1 MVQNITGM
9 IHTQH
14 ASVIVS
20 DPDGRNFGILVT
32 SLVQV
37 LLDPYYRSLLG
48 LQALIQ
54 KDWVTK
60 GFPFRAR
67 LGHIRSLSKS
77 STVSEH
83 IRTASFKGKDDRRD
97 KDLNYSGE
105 SPVFV
110 LFLECLHQL
119 LRQNPLEFEYTE
131 QFLVLLYDASH
142 ASLFSTFLFDSSF
155 ELAEDRNNSLMTVW
169 DFIATNIPQSK
180 YISVF
185 TNACYKL
192 EQTGSSGLLGDFS
205 NLDLK
210 VSSLAVKKES
220 VITEVDFGLP
230 KLCLWNALFFRWLPC
245 TELHKGCSRQ
255 VVLQLQQIQYMD
267 ELYYL
272 KDRVDQLEQQLK
284 PRELLSPE
292 PEATFC
298 RNKTRHKRNDS
309 RFSNNDEVQ
318 NDFLNIMTG
327 FHFLKML

>member
-1 MVQNITGM
+1 MVQNITHL
-9 IHTQH
+9 IYNQC

-20 DPDGRNFGILVT
+20 DPDGRNFGILIT

-37 LLDPYYRSLLG
+37 LLDPYYRSLIG

-60 GFPFRAR
+60 GFPFCRR
-67 LGHIRSLSKS
+67 LN
-77 STVSEH
+77 H
-83 IRTASFKGKDDRRD
+83 IRTSPPKSSGPTQMRTGSFKSKEDRRE
-97 KDLNYSGE
+97 KDFNYSGE

-119 LRQNPLEFEYTE
+119 LRQNPQEFEYTE
-131 QFLVLLYDASH
+131 QFLILLYDASYS
-142 ASLFSTFLFDSSF
+142 SLFSTFLFNSSF
-155 ELAEDRNNSLMTVW
+155 EMTENESTNLMTVW

-192 EQTGSSGLLGDFS
+192 DQT
-205 NLDLK
+205 
-210 VSSLAVKKES
+210 SSLFELDGMGSLELQNKRDS
-220 VITEVDFGLP
+220 VITEVDFSLS
-230 KLCLWNALFFRWLPC
+230 KLCLWNALFFRWFPC
-245 TELHKGCSRQ
+245 TDFHKGCSRQ

-267 ELYYL
+267 EMYYL
-272 KDRVDQLEQQLK
+272 KDRVDQLKRQLN

-292 PEATFC
+292 DAETSQN
-298 RNKTRHKRNDS
+298 RYKKRHKRNDS
-309 RFSNNDEVQ
+309 RFSNNEEVQ
-318 NDFLNIMTG
+318 NDFLTIMTG

>member
-1 MVQNITGM
+1 M
-9 IHTQH
+9 
-14 ASVIVS
+14 IVS

-60 GFPFRAR
+60 GFPFCSR
-67 LGHIRSLSKS
+67 LNHIRTSPKS
-77 STVSEH
+77 NNGP
-83 IRTASFKGKDDRRD
+83 IQMRTASFKGKEDRRD

-119 LRQNPLEFEYTE
+119 LRQNPQEFEYTE
-131 QFLVLLYDASH
+131 QFLILLFDASYS
-142 ASLFSTFLFDSSF
+142 SLFSTFLFNSSF
-155 ELAEDRNNSLMTVW
+155 EMTENKNINLMTVW

-192 EQTGSSGLLGDFS
+192 EQTS
-205 NLDLK
+205 
-210 VSSLAVKKES
+210 SSLELSSTIES
-220 VITEVDFGLP
+220 LELKNKRVTVITEVDFSLS
-230 KLCLWNALFFRWLPC
+230 KLCLWNALFFRWFPC
-245 TELHKGCSRQ
+245 TDFHKGCSRE

-267 ELYYL
+267 EMYYL
-272 KDRVDQLEQQLK
+272 KDRVDQLKQQLN
-284 PRELLSPE
+284 PREFLSPE
-292 PEATFC
+292 DAETAQN
-298 RNKTRHKRNDS
+298 RHKKRHKRNDS
-309 RFSNNDEVQ
+309 RFSNNEEVQ
-318 NDFLNIMTG
+318 NDFLTIMTG

>member
-1 MVQNITGM
+1 MVQNITNL
-9 IHTQH
+9 IHNQH

-37 LLDPYYRSLLG
+37 LLDPYYRSLIG

-60 GFPFRAR
+60 GFPFCCR
-67 LGHIRSLSKS
+67 LN
-77 STVSEH
+77 H
-83 IRTASFKGKDDRRD
+83 IRTSIKPSGPVQMRTSSFKAKEDRRE
-97 KDLNYSGE
+97 KDLNYSRE

-119 LRQNPLEFEYTE
+119 LRQNPQEFEYTE
-131 QFLVLLYDASH
+131 QFLILLFDASYS
-142 ASLFSTFLFDSSF
+142 SLFSTFLFNSSF
-155 ELAEDRNNSLMTVW
+155 EMTENKSTNLMTVW

-192 EQTGSSGLLGDFS
+192 EQTS
-205 NLDLK
+205 
-210 VSSLAVKKES
+210 SSLDSADGMGSLELQNKINP
-220 VITEVDFGLP
+220 VITEVDFSLS
-230 KLCLWNALFFRWLPC
+230 KLCLWNALFFRWFPC
-245 TELHKGCSRQ
+245 TDFHKGCSRH

-267 ELYYL
+267 EMYYL
-272 KDRVDQLEQQLK
+272 KDRVDQLKQQLN

-292 PEATFC
+292 DAEASHS
-298 RNKTRHKRNDS
+298 RQKKRHKRNDS
-309 RFSNNDEVQ
+309 RFSNNEEVQ
-318 NDFLNIMTG
+318 NDFLTIMTG

>member
-1 MVQNITGM
+1 MVQNITNM

-14 ASVIVS
+14 SSVIVS
-20 DPDGRNFGILVT
+20 DPDGCNFGILIT

-60 GFPFRAR
+60 GFPFCCR
-67 LGHIRSLSKS
+67 LNHIRYSPKS
-77 STVSEH
+77 NVSAH
-83 IRTASFKGKDDRRD
+83 IRTASFKGKEDRRE
-97 KDLNYSGE
+97 KDLNYAGE
-105 SPVFV
+105 SPVFI

-131 QFLVLLYDASH
+131 QFLILLYDASYS
-142 ASLFSTFLFDSSF
+142 SLFSTFLFNSPF
-155 ELAEDRNNSLMTVW
+155 EMTENRNTNLMTVW

-192 EQTGSSGLLGDFS
+192 EQTGPSVLAAELGDLGMKS
-205 NLDLK
+205 
-210 VSSLAVKKES
+210 KKFP
-220 VITEVDFGLP
+220 VITEVDFGLS
-230 KLCLWNALFFRWLPC
+230 KLCLWNALFFRWFPC
-245 TELHKGCSRQ
+245 TDFHKGCSRQ

-272 KDRVDQLEQQLK
+272 KDRVDQLEQQL
-284 PRELLSPE
+284 SPE
-292 PEATFC
+292 AAEGSLNC
-298 RNKTRHKRNDS
+298 HKKRHKRNDS
-309 RFSNNDEVQ
+309 RFSNNEEVQ
-318 NDFLNIMTG
+318 NDFLTIMTG